1 MRELQTIEVDKWVPS
16 EKKGMV
22 RHAGM
27 ISPYYAFTQLR
38 EHLDKMDLM
47 PEEYFTMNPWTWKEK
62 GFDEALPDYIRAECS
77 VHWGG
82 SEGIYMD
89 IALLY
94 RDQKNNFQRLDFATG
109 KTLGSN
115 GDDYLRMSRI
125 AAECSMMLNGRG
137 EIVRFYED
145 ERAFNGKGM
154 DQGGLAQDGPDLV
167 DRKAIFAEINKR
179 LRMSDPM
186 GASLESG
193 ISNTELLAI
202 LCNAPVYSSKEASL
216 DEKIAFAAAQK
227 GDGEHVGKAPV
238 MEEVLR

>member
-1 MRELQTIEVDKWVPS
+1 MRSLQTIEVDKWVPS

-27 ISPYYAFTQLR
+27 ISPYEAFTQLR
-38 EHLDKMDLM
+38 EHLEKVDLM
-47 PEEYFTMNPWTWKEK
+47 PEEYFSINPWTWKEK
-62 GFDEALPDYIRAECS
+62 GFEEELPEYIRAECS

-82 SEGIYMD
+82 NEGIYMD

-94 RDQKNNFQRLDFATG
+94 QDEKNHLQRLDFATG

-145 ERAFNGKGM
+145 ERAFNGKGK
-154 DQGGLAQDGPDLV
+154 GHAPVSQDGLELV
-167 DRKAIFAEINKR
+167 DRKVLLSQSFEIEDPVDGRPLRVVAEDDI
-179 LRMSDPM
+179 LR
-186 GASLESG
+186 
-193 ISNTELLAI
+193 T
-202 LCNAPVYSSKEASL
+202 PVYGLLKEVSL
-216 DEKIAFAAAQK
+216 DEKIALAMGQGRDAKTAEK
-227 GDGEHVGKAPV
+227 VPV
-238 MEEVLR
+238 MAGISR